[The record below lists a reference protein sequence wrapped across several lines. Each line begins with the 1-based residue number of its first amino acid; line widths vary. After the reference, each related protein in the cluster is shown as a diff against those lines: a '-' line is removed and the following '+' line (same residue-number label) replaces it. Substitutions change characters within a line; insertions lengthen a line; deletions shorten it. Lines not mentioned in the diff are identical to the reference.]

1 MPRRYTRKTYKRT
14 KASAKKSR
22 SRFSLYKNRGS
33 KAQARQI
40 YALNKR
46 VDRVYKT
53 LSSDILHLPISET
66 TMVTWGSSQSPTPGS
81 ITSFLLSSK
90 FDTITNWKLRDV
102 YLNLNLRFTYPACT
116 YSSTQ
121 SATPNLYLRVVAFQ
135 YIKSAESEVDR
146 ADVLDCSGTSPD
158 GIFSP
163 FTFKVKSRVKILKDR
178 RYKVDM
184 NKSIAQPRF
193 HLKKFVKYVQDS
205 TQAVTK
211 GDICFLMFA
220 YNYGAEVTNWTNY
233 GTNSYASVKYS
244 LDIFYNTD
252 LK

>member
-22 SRFSLYKNRGS
+22 SRFSLYKNRGA

-53 LSSDILHLPISET
+53 LSSDILHLAVSQVALNVWT
-66 TMVTWGSSQSPTPGS
+66 SSQTPLPGVVS
-81 ITSFLLSSK
+81 SFLLSSK

-102 YLNLNLRFTYPACT
+102 YLNFDMRFTYPACT

-135 YIKSAESEVDR
+135 YMKSAEAEVDR
-146 ADVLDCSGTSPD
+146 ADILECSGTSPE
-158 GIFSP
+158 GIFNP
-163 FTFKVKSRVKILKDR
+163 FKFKVKSRVKILKDR
-178 RYKVDM
+178 RYKIDM
-184 NKSIAQPRF
+184 NKPIAQPRF

-211 GDICFLMFA
+211 GDICFLMVA
-220 YNYGAEVTNWTNY
+220 YNYGAEAANWTNY